1 MIRFLSSLLLCALFV
16 ALPAHA
22 ATSSAARY
30 FEGEIRFE
38 KVGGSPACQRH
49 VGKTR
54 EVELSLS
61 RPRNAKEAT
70 TGWIVIAGAAPGRL
84 EGGKAGALK
93 VIYNVHDTHLNT
105 PTELVL
111 TVVGDTL
118 VGTLRETPTALGF
131 REAVCFWEEARL
143 SLTDA
148 GAHADI
154 DQKRREHVAWYAAH
168 GHESRGDYHARHDQ
182 FAEAAAAVDQAIAA
196 VDGVLPETRTDF
208 KQLLDTAARHYEQA
222 NDHERAA
229 QRYRRLAAISV
240 RQSALGIEDPAL
252 YHGWLRLAT
261 YLHLAKHT
269 DEAITVIE
277 RAERLEGKAAKV
289 DLDSRLLRL
298 QLQGSLYVDAGMF
311 DKAQA
316 SLQEEVTLATAEAGP
331 DDLRTFNARTR
342 SARVFRSMKDNPR
355 FEAAFEPLTREITVR
370 FGEAHELASDSNR
383 LLGLHYWQT
392 DRAEKARP
400 WLEAAMRGYVALT
413 DSTADA
419 IKSDEDARYVMA
431 ALLDIYINQGLVAR
445 NFVERVKAGQA
456 SLDDLPFGAPMR
468 SGSGAGQG
476 AIKPHDWDRLLQR

>member
-1 MIRFLSSLLLCALFV
+1 MIRFLTLLLLCALFG
-16 ALPAHA
+16 APPAHA
-22 ATSSAARY
+22 DTSSAARY
-30 FEGEIRFE
+30 FQGEIVFE

-54 EVELSLS
+54 DVELSLS
-61 RPRNAKEAT
+61 LPRTAKEAT
-70 TGWIVIAGAAPGRL
+70 TGWIAIAGAAPGRL
-84 EGGKAGALK
+84 EGRNAGALK
-93 VIYNVHDTHLNT
+93 VIYNFHDTHLNT
-105 PTELVL
+105 ATELVL
-111 TVVGDTL
+111 TVVGDKL
-118 VGTLRETPTALGF
+118 VGTLRETPTTLGF

-143 SLTDA
+143 TLTDA

-196 VDGVLPETRTDF
+196 VEGVLPETRTYF
-208 KQLLDTAARHYEQA
+208 KRLLDAAARHYEQA

-229 QRYRRLAAISV
+229 QRYQRLAAISV

-261 YLHLAKHT
+261 YLHLAKRD

-277 RAERLEGKAAKV
+277 RAERLEGKGAKV

-298 QLQGSLYVDAGMF
+298 QLQGSLYVDAGKF

-342 SARVFRSMKDNPR
+342 SARVFRSMKDTPR
-355 FEAAFEPLTREITVR
+355 FEAAFEPLTREITAR
-370 FGEAHELASDSNR
+370 FGVAHELARDSNR
-383 LLGLHYWQT
+383 LLGLHYRQT
-392 DRAEKARP
+392 ERGDKARP
-400 WLEAAMRGYVALT
+400 WLEAAMRGYVALAE
-413 DSTADA
+413 STADA
-419 IKSDEDARYVMA
+419 IKKDEDAKYMLA
-431 ALLDIYINQGLVAR
+431 ALLHIYIEQGVVAKD
-445 NFVERVKAGQA
+445 FVDRVKAGQA
-456 SLDDLPFGAPMR
+456 SLDELPFAAPMQ
-468 SGSGAGQG
+468 SGSGVGQG
-476 AIKPHDWDRLLQR
+476 AIKPQDWDRLLKR